1 MRVLIDIAYPEA
13 VSNKEVGV
21 EDRDDGLCSRHQVE
35 TARHTVAH
43 ANLDPSHQQ
52 VILNVCSR
60 GLTTIES
67 FLTFGMTSC
76 VELLLGSWLCFS
88 GTDDFVM
95 LDQAGVSRTAVALQK
110 TEAR

>member
-1 MRVLIDIAYPEA
+1 MLSGELHAPIVCSDTFLEVGQYTELELMRVLIDNAYPEA

-52 VILNVCSR
+52 VILNVCS
-60 GLTTIES
+60 
-67 FLTFGMTSC
+67 
-76 VELLLGSWLCFS
+76 
-88 GTDDFVM
+88 
-95 LDQAGVSRTAVALQK
+95 
-110 TEAR
+110 